1 MRKLLVATFVVL
13 LVAGCE
19 TAKVGR
25 IDLDDPETFDK
36 IVAEA
41 IGEEKIQW
49 RGKEGETLVYT
60 SNQKTP
66 YSGWMKCMDDKGQ
79 IRWLFQCKDG
89 KYDGPS
95 TWWYRNGRK
104 SGETTYRDGKKITV
118 LVWKPNGEKCPVT
131 NFLKGN
137 GVVVVYNEGG
147 TERVRL
153 TYKDDE
159 RVKD

>member
-1 MRKLLVATFVVL
+1 MRKLLLAL
-13 LVAGCE
+13 LVALLMVGCK

-25 IDLDDPETFDK
+25 IDLDDKETLGK

-41 IGEEKIQW
+41 IGEEMIQW
-49 RGKEGETLVYT
+49 RGKEGETIVYT

-95 TWWYRNGRK
+95 TWWYGNALK
-104 SGETTYRDGKKITV
+104 SGETTYKNGKKITV

-131 NFLKGN
+131 NVVNGN
-137 GVVVVYNEGG
+137 GVMVYYNDDGKEAY
-147 TERVRL
+147 RQ
-153 TYKDDE
+153 TYKDGN
-159 RVKD
+159 K

>member
-1 MRKLLVATFVVL
+1 MKKLLVAMFVAL
-13 LVAGCE
+13 LMAGCE

-66 YSGWMKCMDDKGQ
+66 YSGWMKCMDNDGQ

-95 TWWYRNGRK
+95 TWWYGNGRK
-104 SGETTYRDGKKITV
+104 SGETTYKNGRKMIV
-118 LVWKPNGEKCPVT
+118 AVWKPNGEKCPGT
-131 NFLKGN
+131 NFVDGS
-137 GVVVVYNEGG
+137 GVVVVYNEDG
-147 TERVRL
+147 TERVCL
-153 TYKDDE
+153 TYKDGV
-159 RVKD
+159 RVRD

>member
-1 MRKLLVATFVVL
+1 MKKLLAAMFVAL
-13 LVAGCE
+13 LMVGCE

-25 IDLDDPETFDK
+25 IDLDDKKTFDK

-66 YSGWMKCMDDKGQ
+66 YSGWMKCMDNDGQ

-89 KYDGPS
+89 KYDGPA
-95 TWWYRNGRK
+95 TWWYGNGRK
-104 SGETTYRDGKKITV
+104 SGETTYKNGRKMIV
-118 LVWKPNGEKCPVT
+118 AVWKPNGEKCPDT
-131 NFLKGN
+131 NLKDGN
-137 GVVVVYNEGG
+137 GVMVDYNEDG
-147 TERVRL
+147 TERFRI
-153 TYKDDE
+153 TFKDGE
-159 RVKD
+159 HVGR

>member
-1 MRKLLVATFVVL
+1 MKKLLVGMFVPL
-13 LVAGCE
+13 LLAGCK
-19 TAKVGR
+19 TATVGR
-25 IDLDDPETFDK
+25 IDLDDNETRKK
-36 IVAEA
+36 IIAEA
-41 IGEEKIQW
+41 IGEKMIQW

-66 YSGWMKCMDDKGQ
+66 YSGWMKCMDNDGQ

-95 TWWYRNGRK
+95 TWWYGNGLK
-104 SGETTYRDGKKITV
+104 SGETTYKNGKKMTV
-118 LVWKPNGEKCPVT
+118 AVWKPNGEKCPVT
-131 NFLKGN
+131 NFADGN
-137 GVVVVYNEGG
+137 GIVVVYNEDG

-153 TYKDDE
+153 TYKDGK